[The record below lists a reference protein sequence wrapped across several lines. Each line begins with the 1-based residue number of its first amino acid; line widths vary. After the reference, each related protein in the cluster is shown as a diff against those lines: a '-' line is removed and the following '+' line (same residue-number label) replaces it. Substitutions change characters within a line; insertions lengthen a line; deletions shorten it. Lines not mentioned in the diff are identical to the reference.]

1 MNESNIVQLHANNS
15 SDSNRDEVFREA
27 VEAQLKKVHTQ
38 GILVGAQVMCKA
50 ILDKIVATQEKPS
63 KLTMNDYK
71 RLVKDIESL
80 CRTGLSRKVKPNGE
94 TELIEKDSDADKNS
108 TK

>member
-1 MNESNIVQLHANNS
+1 MDESNIVQFHANNN
-15 SDSNRDEVFREA
+15 SDSNKDEVFREA

-50 ILDKIVATQEKPS
+50 ILDKIVAAQEKSS

-71 RLVKDIESL
+71 RLVKDIESF

-94 TELIEKDSDADKNS
+94 TELVEKDSNADENS